1 SRFAEEQRMIER
13 WLDAVLTGLK
23 RDRVL
28 GLEVA
33 RCGRLIK
40 GYGSTNERGKAN
52 LLHVIDH
59 LAALPD
65 SAAAAQAIA
74 RAREAALQ
82 DEAGTALDATLR
94 QFGAPARPVREQP
107 VRFVRKPRPAQT

>member
-1 SRFAEEQRMIER
+1 MIGR
-13 WLDAVLTGLK
+13 WLGAVLQGLQ

-28 GLEVA
+28 GLEIA

-40 GYGSTNERGKAN
+40 GYGSTNERGKTN
-52 LLHVIDH
+52 LLHIIDH

-65 SAAAAQAIA
+65 AAQAAQAVA

-82 DEAGTALDATLR
+82 DEAGTALDTTLR
-94 QFGAPARPVREQP
+94 QHGAPARPVREQP
-107 VRFVRKPRPAQT
+107 IRFVRKPRAAQG